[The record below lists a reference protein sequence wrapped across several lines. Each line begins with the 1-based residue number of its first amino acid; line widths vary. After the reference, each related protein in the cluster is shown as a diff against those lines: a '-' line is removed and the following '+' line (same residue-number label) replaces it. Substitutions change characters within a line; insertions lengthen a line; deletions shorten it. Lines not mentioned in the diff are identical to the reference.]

1 MNRVVITS
9 IGMLVC
15 IILGVFAFLN
25 LEFRPHFT
33 PYGLSSDDF
42 RSEYEFANSTFI
54 QDSFPKQ
61 LILVLEKKQ
70 GWKTYDDFLLVDRV
84 TKSIQT
90 DNQFEHVS
98 SISTIAIPKKGIFS
112 YKTDTLLKLNS
123 EARFLKS
130 RTFLESLQEIESKF
144 LSKNKK
150 YTLIFATP
158 IHENAHLQ
166 LDKIDLIAEKN
177 VKCSFLNTHN
187 SVEMNRD
194 EMIAESL
201 SIAAFALVV
210 IFISYYLFTSSFS
223 GLLVIFVFIGF
234 NLGITFC
241 IQFLLKIPFSIA
253 MISVPCIIIILS
265 FSDLLHVFYLQH
277 KFREYCKS
285 DDALRSRIKKKIG
298 TPMFLTS
305 ATNLIGFVL
314 IFLLSS
320 TQELTE
326 LVLISIF
333 GVISAFISS
342 RFILIRMMTRNFVFI
357 KKVRKIQRTNAFSKK
372 VYASRKLVVSFAI
385 GITLLLSAYVVSN
398 YKVDFK
404 TKNYISNRDSNIEV
418 KEVLANHFFGD
429 KTIEIMVEYNQ
440 ETSPWTITSQSQLQS
455 IEQFIDSTFI
465 PKFMVST
472 NNLVRRYNLIES
484 FGHSKA
490 YALRK
495 SLNKDAIVPFIQTLG
510 GKGIVSIDGVKTKV
524 SFGVLS
530 NGLKSDLE
538 KYNQLED
545 KLKAM
550 SNAKIKYSL
559 RSKAV
564 ESDRAIEE
572 YSWKILI
579 GLMIGILLSAL
590 IMGVI
595 NKSILLGV
603 GTFIVNVIPLLI
615 GLFLLLNLE
624 SQINPQSLFLM
635 SILVGISLDDSIY
648 LGGYRNR
655 KSEDLIIFPLLVTS
669 VILGLAFTTLYFS
682 SYIWLKEFALIFAI
696 GVFSA
701 YFLDI
706 FVYPLF
712 MKLNKKQSE

>member
-1 MNRVVITS
+1 MNRVATTS
-9 IGMLVC
+9 IGMLVS
-15 IILGVFAFLN
+15 IILGAFAFLN
-25 LEFRPHFT
+25 LDFRPHFS

-61 LILVLEKKQ
+61 FILVLEKKQ
-70 GWKTYDDFLLVDRV
+70 GWKTYDDFLQIDRI

-98 SISTIAIPKKGIFS
+98 SVSTIAIPKKGLFG

-130 RTFLESLQEIESKF
+130 RVYIESLREIESKF

-158 IHENAHLQ
+158 IHENAHLR
-166 LDKIDLIAEKN
+166 LDKIDLLVGN
-177 VKCSFLNTHN
+177 DVKCSFLNTHN
-187 SVEMNRD
+187 SVEMNRA
-194 EMIAESL
+194 EMITESL

-210 IFISYYLFTSSFS
+210 VFISYYLFTSSFS
-223 GLLVIFVFIGF
+223 GLIMIFGFVGF

-253 MISVPCIIIILS
+253 MISIPCIIIILS
-265 FSDLLHVFYLQH
+265 FSDLLHVFYLQY
-277 KFREYCKS
+277 KFRESCKS
-285 DDALRSRIKKKIG
+285 DDALRSRIKNKVG

-314 IFLLSS
+314 IFFLSS

-326 LVLISIF
+326 LVLISIV
-333 GVISAFISS
+333 GVISAYISS
-342 RFILIRMMTRNFVFI
+342 RFILIPMMTRNFVFI
-357 KKVRKIQRTNAFSKK
+357 KKVRKRPRTNGFSKK
-372 VYASRKLVVSFAI
+372 VYALRKLVVSFSI
-385 GITLLLSAYVVSN
+385 GITLLLSAYVLSN

-418 KEVLANHFFGD
+418 KEVLANHFFGE
-429 KTIEIMVEYNQ
+429 KTIEIMVEYN
-440 ETSPWTITSQSQLQS
+440 EKTNPWTITSQSQLQS
-455 IEQFIDSTFI
+455 IEQFIDSTFT

-495 SLNKDAIVPFIQTLG
+495 SLKGEAIVPFIQTLG
-510 GKGIVSIDGVKTKV
+510 GKGIVSRDGVKTKV

-530 NGLKSDLE
+530 NGLNSDLE
-538 KYNQLED
+538 RYNQLED
-545 KLKAM
+545 KLKEI
-550 SNAKIKYSL
+550 SNAKVKYIL

-564 ESDRAIEE
+564 ESDRAIEN

-579 GLMIGILLSAL
+579 GLMMGILLSAL
-590 IMGVI
+590 IIGLM
-595 NKSILLGV
+595 NKSISLGA
-603 GTFIVNVIPLLI
+603 GTFIVNLIPLLI
-615 GLFLLLNLE
+615 GLCLLLNLE

-648 LGGYRNR
+648 LGSYRNR
-655 KSEDLIIFPLLVTS
+655 KKEDLITFPLLVTS
-669 VILGLAFTTLYFS
+669 VVLGLAFTTLYFS